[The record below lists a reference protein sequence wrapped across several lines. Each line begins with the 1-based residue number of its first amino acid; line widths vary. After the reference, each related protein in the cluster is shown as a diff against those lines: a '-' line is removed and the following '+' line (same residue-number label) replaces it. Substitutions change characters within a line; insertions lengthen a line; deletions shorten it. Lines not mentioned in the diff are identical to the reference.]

1 MIQKIKVN
9 FSISYV
15 LLTGLL
21 LFIIWALI
29 FDIDKSVRSQGV
41 VVATKN
47 NQIIQVADGG
57 ILENILV
64 SEGDIVYKN
73 QQIASLENKRIE
85 ADYKQI
91 QVENAYLQSLI
102 NRIDAQILNKN
113 IVFSKEIDNY
123 PAFIKAQNIL
133 FLQQTKA
140 LSQKVN
146 NLNKLLKIAK
156 KRLKIN
162 QELIKNGDIAELEIL
177 QLSEKILDIEVKIND
192 IKNNY
197 QDKLKSEKEKVVAE
211 LIKNS
216 YKLKQQFDVLKHT
229 KIFSPVNGV
238 VKELKITTIGG
249 VLKAGDALMEVSP
262 SAGGIILQAKINPSD
277 IADIKLKIPVII
289 KLDAFDYSVFG
300 SLNGEVEYISSDTLR
315 EKDPSGKMQIF
326 YQVNVLITSK
336 NPKIIPKL
344 GMSAMLEIKTGSR
357 SLFNYLTKPIIR
369 GFSGSLSEK

>member
-113 IVFSKEIDNY
+113 IVFSKEIKT
-123 PAFIKAQNIL
+123 PASKH
-133 FLQQTKA
+133 KP
-140 LSQKVN
+140 
-146 NLNKLLKIAK
+146 K
-156 KRLKIN
+156 KY
-162 QELIKNGDIAELEIL
+162 LIKKSKNH
-177 QLSEKILDIEVKIND
+177 QKPFKYVKI
-192 IKNNY
+192 
-197 QDKLKSEKEKVVAE
+197 
-211 LIKNS
+211 
-216 YKLKQQFDVLKHT
+216 
-229 KIFSPVNGV
+229 
-238 VKELKITTIGG
+238 
-249 VLKAGDALMEVSP
+249 
-262 SAGGIILQAKINPSD
+262 II
-277 IADIKLKIPVII
+277 
-289 KLDAFDYSVFG
+289 Y
-300 SLNGEVEYISSDTLR
+300 
-315 EKDPSGKMQIF
+315 
-326 YQVNVLITSK
+326 
-336 NPKIIPKL
+336 
-344 GMSAMLEIKTGSR
+344 
-357 SLFNYLTKPIIR
+357 FNYLN
-369 GFSGSLSEK
+369 